1 MADDA
6 AKESLQGLEANKN
19 PVEAAEV
26 KVVRKGKDKGSVDKD
41 GRPQMHVLVH
51 SPFHVYFDDQAYS
64 LSGEDATGPFDIL
77 PRHHNFIAIL
87 QACEL
92 TIRGVND
99 EVRLKISGGLMHV
112 KADELTIFLNI

>member
-1 MADDA
+1 MSDQENA
-6 AKESLQGLEANKN
+6 SLQGLEANKN
-19 PVEAAEV
+19 PIEAAEV
-26 KVVRKGKDKGSVDKD
+26 VSKKVGKDQGSVDKD

-64 LSGEDATGPFDIL
+64 LSGEDGTGPFDIL

-87 QACEL
+87 QPCEM
-92 TIRGVND
+92 TVRGVND

-112 KADELTIFLNI
+112 KADEITVFLNI

>member
-6 AKESLQGLEANKN
+6 AKESLQGLEANQN
-19 PVEAAEV
+19 PVEAAQV
-26 KVVRKGKDKGSVDKD
+26 IKTKSKDKGDVDKD

-51 SPFHVYFDDQAYS
+51 SPFHAYFDDQAYS

-112 KADELTIFLNI
+112 KADEVTVFLNI